1 MCTVCITAIIV
12 FLLVVLAIFSIK
24 KLGLRKFLIQM
35 IVVAEEMFEHGQNDD
50 KFNYVFDQ
58 FYQRLPAM
66 FRMLVTQNMIK
77 KFIQATFE
85 EIKLALDY

>member
-1 MCTVCITAIIV
+1 M
-12 FLLVVLAIFSIK
+12 LVVLAIFSIK

-58 FYQRLPAM
+58 FYQCLPAM